1 MKKILLFIFM
11 FLFSIS
17 VVEAKN
23 HIYNIDM
30 DIYIDENGNANIE
43 EIWTV
48 KGSDGTEW
56 YKGLGDLGNS
66 EISNFTVSMDGNEL
80 TYKSFWNINDSLE
93 KKKGYY
99 GINYSTTG
107 PELCF
112 GKYDFKKHEF
122 KLNYT
127 LSNFIFNVEDA
138 QAIYFTFIDR
148 LSSVDFESFDLE
160 ISTYYDI
167 PDTLDVWGYG
177 YKGYAYVEDGKIKM
191 TNDGDMNGNYV
202 VLLAKFPLNTFNTDN
217 SYSQFETFEDIYNL
231 AEEGTFDYEYYYDSE
246 SSTIGSILSSI
257 LSISMWFL
265 FVVGI
270 TSAVNSSKYGYI
282 DDKTITKKNTPLFRD
297 IPCNKDIYYAS
308 ALANLNKFSKETNI
322 LGAIFL
328 SWIKQGIV
336 VIQKDSKGNSNLI
349 LQNKSKI
356 TNELEM
362 KLYDIVFEASKD
374 GILEK
379 KELEK
384 WARRNYDKYLDLF
397 TRINDFYINKLKS
410 DGHIFKRTDKKQC
423 KFKNVMDDTLYE
435 ESKKLYGLKL
445 FLDEFSNM
453 KDKEAIE
460 VTLWNEY
467 LMFAYIFGNAKKV
480 MDQFKDLYPEIIAE
494 MENYNMDFDTLIFLN
509 TISYSSATAATSAR
523 SAAQSYSSG
532 GGGFSSGGGGG
543 GSFGGGGGGG
553 SR

>member
-1 MKKILLFIFM
+1 MKKILLFVFT

-17 VVEAKN
+17 IVEAKN

-30 DIYIDENGNANIE
+30 DIYIDEYGNANIE

-66 EISNFTVSMDGNEL
+66 EISDFTVSMDGNEL

-99 GINYSTTG
+99 GINHSSNG

-127 LSNFIFNVEDA
+127 LSNFIFNVDDA

-148 LSSVDFESFDLE
+148 LSNVDFDSFNLE
-160 ISTYYDI
+160 IRTYYEI
-167 PDTLDVWGYG
+167 PNTLDVWGYG
-177 YKGYAYVEDGKIKM
+177 YKGYAYVENGSIKM
-191 TNDGDMNGNYV
+191 SSDGDMNGNYV
-202 VLLAKFPLNTFNTDN
+202 VLLAKFPLNTFDTDN
-217 SYSQFETFEDIYNL
+217 SYSRFQTFDDIYNR
-231 AEEGTFDYEYYYDSE
+231 AEEGTFDYDYEDNDE
-246 SSTIGSILSSI
+246 SFIAVISSI
-257 LSISMWFL
+257 VYSLVMWVL
-265 FVVGI
+265 VVVGI

-282 DDKTITKKNTPLFRD
+282 DNKTITKKNTPFFRD

-308 ALANLNKFSKETNI
+308 ALANINKFSKETNI

-328 SWIKQGIV
+328 KWIKERIV
-336 VIQKDSKGNSNLI
+336 IIKKDEKGNSSLI
-349 LQNKSKI
+349 LQDKTKI

-362 KLYDIVFEASKD
+362 KLYDMVFEASKD
-374 GILEK
+374 GVLEK

-384 WARRNYDKYLDLF
+384 WARKHYDKYLNLF
-397 TRINDFYINKLKS
+397 TRIKNDHINKLKS
-410 DGHIFKRTDKKQC
+410 EGHIFKRVNKEQC

-435 ESKKLYGLKL
+435 DSKKLYGLKL

-494 MENYNMDFDTLIFLN
+494 MESYNMDFDTLIFLN
-509 TISYSSATAATSAR
+509 TISYSSASAATSAR

-543 GSFGGGGGGG
+543 GSFGGGGGG